1 MNRNQETLEKAPYTK
16 LLVTLCVPT
25 IIIMLVMVIYNMA
38 DIYFIGR
45 TKNEDM
51 IAAVSLCSP
60 LFSILSGLGT
70 LFGSGGCT
78 SISLALGRGDTDRVK
93 KISALCFYGS
103 VVLGTLFL
111 VVVLTL
117 LSPASK
123 MLGADEATLGFTKDY
138 LRVIAIGAPVILFS
152 NVFMNIIRADG
163 AAKESMIANLL
174 GTVTNIV
181 LDPVFI
187 LAFHMGVT
195 GAAVATVL
203 GNAVSAAYIVWYCLK
218 KASCYSFGFRD
229 VTLRRDIALP
239 VVTLGLPM
247 AFSTILMSC
256 SHMVSNNL
264 MMNFGSTAMSAQSVA
279 GKINMLISMTAMGLC
294 MGMQPAISFNYA
306 RGDRKRTG
314 EIIKKTAVTSMIV
327 GGVLTAFCFIFRD
340 KLIVA
345 FIDSENVLSLGR
357 FMLTASLIMGPFYG
371 LYQLCTTYL
380 QSTGKAGYATF
391 ASLLNKGLIFLP
403 VLFALHA
410 AFGLYGIAC
419 TGPVTDALSLV
430 AAFLLCRAADRRKS
444 GDLSEYETQTAA

>member
-16 LLVTLCVPT
+16 LLLTLCVPT

-123 MLGADEATLGFTKDY
+123 MLGADEATLDFTKDY

-195 GAAVATVL
+195 GAAAATVL

-218 KASCYSFGFRD
+218 K
-229 VTLRRDIALP
+229 P
-239 VVTLGLPM
+239 
-247 AFSTILMSC
+247 
-256 SHMVSNNL
+256 
-264 MMNFGSTAMSAQSVA
+264 
-279 GKINMLISMTAMGLC
+279 
-294 MGMQPAISFNYA
+294 PA
-306 RGDRKRTG
+306 TP
-314 EIIKKTAVTSMIV
+314 
-327 GGVLTAFCFIFRD
+327 L
-340 KLIVA
+340 
-345 FIDSENVLSLGR
+345 DSG
-357 FMLTASLIMGPFYG
+357 T
-371 LYQLCTTYL
+371 
-380 QSTGKAGYATF
+380 
-391 ASLLNKGLIFLP
+391 
-403 VLFALHA
+403 
-410 AFGLYGIAC
+410 
-419 TGPVTDALSLV
+419 
-430 AAFLLCRAADRRKS
+430 
-444 GDLSEYETQTAA
+444 